1 MRPWTVATRHALMRA
16 RISLQWGHGL
26 AAVDGAYGL
35 GAVAWERQLQWGHG
49 LAAVD
54 GV

>member
-1 MRPWTVATRHALMRA
+1 MRPWTELELEIMRGEA
-16 RISLQWGHGL
+16 
-26 AAVDGAYGL
+26 
-35 GAVAWERQLQWGHG
+35 ELQWGHG